1 MVGLAGLR
9 REPARPHFPDCNGHQ
24 HHTDGRHRSELD
36 TVQDTRSGQQQQS
49 KRHARRGDRHDP
61 GTTRRTA
68 IASTTAAMSTTANV
82 TNDHTSNCV
91 HGSWYDDAEKFAMAT
106 GA

>member
-1 MVGLAGLR
+1 MRG
-9 REPARPHFPDCNGHQ
+9 EPPRPNLTYPNSNQ
-24 HHTDGRHRSELD
+24 HHAHGEHRAELD
-36 TVQDTRSGQQQQS
+36 RVEDTGSSQQQQS